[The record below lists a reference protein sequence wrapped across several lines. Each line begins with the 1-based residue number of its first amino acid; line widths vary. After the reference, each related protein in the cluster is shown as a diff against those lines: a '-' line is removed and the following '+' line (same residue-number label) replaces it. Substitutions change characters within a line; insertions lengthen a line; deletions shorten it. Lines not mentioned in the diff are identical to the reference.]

1 MPAHTTW
8 TEAPQA
14 TPVARPSHASF
25 DVVADARSRLAVIAS
40 PERLVAWAIVLVV
53 VAVFAIGLRNEF
65 VQWDD
70 QVNLV
75 ENLNFRGL
83 WPHNLA
89 WMFTTTLMGHYIP
102 LTWLSFGVDYVLWG
116 MQPAGYHFTNLVLHA
131 GNAVLMLWIA
141 RRLLA
146 HAMSDATPGQLMG
159 GAAVAALFFAVHP
172 LRAESVAW
180 ATERRD
186 VLSGALFLASVLLYL
201 RAAEGTDRSRRRL
214 LAGAVVAFAAALLS
228 KAIVMTLPVLL
239 VILDVYPLRR
249 LSIDPREW
257 RGAAARRVLLEK
269 VPFFIVGVAG
279 ASVSYWALAH
289 NNFVTPAEKYPLASR
304 IVMATYSVAFY
315 ISKTVVPM
323 DLSALY
329 EAPSRV
335 DPLAPEFVA
344 GLMTATIVTAA
355 LVLLGRRWPGLL
367 ASWIWY
373 VVAIAPVGGLVHA
386 GFQLAHDRYS
396 YLSCLGW
403 AVMLGG
409 LPIWLMRA
417 RANGTLRPALCVG
430 GNVAL
435 TGWLA
440 ALALLTWTQ
449 VQVWRST
456 ETLWTHATFAT
467 PECSICH
474 DNYGA
479 MLLNRQPPNAAILP
493 IAIEHFQQALV
504 IKPDRYKP
512 YAGLGLAL
520 IRMDRVA
527 DAERPLRVA
536 VSKFPDDVGALN
548 NLGLAL
554 VRQAKFAEAE
564 PFLRRAV
571 ALNERN
577 VVAHANLGGALA
589 GLGRTDEAL
598 HEFHRAA
605 ALDPFS
611 AEAHMGLA
619 LAYRDQGDA
628 QASARHRRILM
639 QLHPA
644 AAQELAARHRI

>member
-14 TPVARPSHASF
+14 TPVARRSRAPF
-25 DVVADARSRLAVIAS
+25 DIVADTRSRLAAIES

-75 ENLNFRGL
+75 ENLNYRGL
-83 WPHNLA
+83 WPRHLV

-102 LTWLSFGVDYVLWG
+102 LTWLSFGIDYVLWG
-116 MQPAGYHFTNLVLHA
+116 MQPSGYHFTNLVLHA
-131 GNAVLMLWIA
+131 GNAALMFWIA

-146 HAMSDATPGQLMG
+146 RAMSDATRGQLIG
-159 GAAVAALFFAVHP
+159 GAAVAALFFAIHP

-201 RAAEGTDRSRRRL
+201 RAAERTDRSRRRL
-214 LAGAVVAFAAALLS
+214 LAGAVAAFAAALLS

-249 LSIDPREW
+249 LSIDPRQW
-257 RGAAARRVLLEK
+257 RATAARRVLLEK

-289 NNFVTPAEKYPLASR
+289 NNFVTPAERYPLASR
-304 IVMATYSVAFY
+304 IVMATYSVTFY
-315 ISKTVVPM
+315 ISKTIIPM

-355 LVLLGRRWPGLL
+355 FVLLGRRWPGLL

-403 AVMLGG
+403 AVLLGG
-409 LPIWLMRA
+409 LPIWLLRA
-417 RANGTLRPALCVG
+417 RANGTLRPVLCAGVNLALCC
-430 GNVAL
+430 
-435 TGWLA
+435 WLA
-440 ALALLTWTQ
+440 ALAVLTWAQ

-479 MLLNRQPPNAAILP
+479 MLLNRETTNAAVLP

-571 ALNERN
+571 AINDRN

-598 HEFHRAA
+598 REFHRAA
-605 ALDPFS
+605 TLDPFS
-611 AEAHMGLA
+611 AEAHMGLV
-619 LAYRDQGDA
+619 LAYRDKGDA
-628 QASARHRRILM
+628 QASARHRKILT
-639 QLHPA
+639 QLHPV

>member
-8 TEAPQA
+8 TEAQHA
-14 TPVARPSHASF
+14 TPVAPSRSSF
-25 DVVADARSRLAVIAS
+25 EVAADARSRLAAIAS
-40 PERLVAWAIVLVV
+40 PERVVAWAIVLVV
-53 VAVFAIGLRNEF
+53 VAVFTIGLRNEF

-83 WPHNLA
+83 WPRNIA

-116 MQPAGYHFTNLVLHA
+116 MQPSGYHFTNLVLHTW
-131 GNAVLMLWIA
+131 NAVLMFWIA

-146 HAMSDATPGQLMG
+146 RAMTDATPGQLMG

-201 RAAEGTDRSRRRL
+201 RAADRTDQRRRRL
-214 LAGAVVAFAAALLS
+214 LAGAVAAFAAALLS
-228 KAIVMTLPVLL
+228 KSIVMTLPVLL

-257 RGAAARRVLLEK
+257 RSMAARRVLLEK
-269 VPFFIVGVAG
+269 VPFFVVGLAG
-279 ASVSYWALAH
+279 ASVSYWALVH

-304 IVMATYSVAFY
+304 VVMATYSVTFY
-315 ISKTVVPM
+315 ISKTIIPM

-344 GLMTATIVTAA
+344 GLMTSTIVTAA
-355 LVLLGRRWPGLL
+355 LVLLGRRWPGAL

-403 AVMLGG
+403 AVLLGG
-409 LPIWLMRA
+409 LPIWLLRA
-417 RANGTLRPALCVG
+417 RATGMLRPALCAS

-435 TGWLA
+435 TCWLA

-479 MLLNRQPPNAAILP
+479 MLLNRQPLNAAILP
-493 IAIEHFQQALV
+493 VAIEHFHQALV

-520 IRMDRVA
+520 IRTDRVA
-527 DAERPLRVA
+527 EAERPLRMA
-536 VSKFPDDVGALN
+536 VSKFPDDAGALN

-554 VRQAKFAEAE
+554 VRQGKFAEAE
-564 PFLRRAV
+564 PFLRRSLAI
-571 ALNERN
+571 NDRN

-589 GLGRTDEAL
+589 GLGRTDDAL
-598 HEFHRAA
+598 REFHRAA

-611 AEAHMGLA
+611 PEAHMGLV
-619 LAYRDQGDA
+619 LAYRDKGDA
-628 QASARHRRILM
+628 EASARHRRILT

-644 AAQELAARHRI
+644 AAQEFAARHRI